1 MVRRV
6 PIVLAALALV
16 TAGCAGGSAGPATKP
31 PPRSGFI
38 LGHVADAHG
47 GSRSAGPVRNAPL
60 VVTGRTAA
68 GFRLVRYY
76 TADPNGNFRLRL
88 PPGTYVVAARVD
100 RYTLLRHEPV
110 VVRIGEVARMSIA
123 DPAAPVDA
131 SGHHTA

>member
-1 MVRRV
+1 MARRV
-6 PIVLAALALV
+6 PIVIAALALV
-16 TAGCAGGSAGPATKP
+16 TAGCAGGASGPSTKP

-38 LGHVADAHG
+38 LGHVADARAG
-47 GSRSAGPVRNAPL
+47 GASPGPVRNAPL

-100 RYTLLRHEPV
+100 RYTLLRHDPV
-110 VVRIGEVARMSIA
+110 VVRIGEVARVSIA
-123 DPAAPVDA
+123 DRAAPVDA
-131 SGHHTA
+131 SGHHAA

>member
-1 MVRRV
+1 MHRRV

-16 TAGCAGGSAGPATKP
+16 TAGCAGGVSGPSTRP

-38 LGHVADAHG
+38 LGHVADAHA
-47 GSRSAGPVRNAPL
+47 GSASPGPVRNAPL

-76 TADPNGNFRLRL
+76 TADRNGDFRLRL

-100 RYTLLRHEPV
+100 RYTLLRHDPV
-110 VVRIGEVARMSIA
+110 VVRIGQVATVSIA
-123 DPAAPVDA
+123 DRPEPVAAA
-131 SGHHTA
+131 GHHTA